1 MRQGKPFL
9 YIMALFL
16 FSCDPLVTT
25 FDDVE
30 DAVLYEA
37 KNSTTAPVPGATIKI
52 MTWNIRFGIGRLP
65 FFGDSCGERSIFTE
79 SEVMDALESI
89 ANKINELDPDII
101 VMQEVDR
108 ESKRTA
114 YIDQV
119 QWLLDNTDLNY
130 GAYASMWQAQVIPS
144 DGIGRID
151 AGNAVFSK
159 WDIESAERIQL
170 PLRGDQD
177 ALTLLFY
184 LRRNVLKTKI
194 TIPGQDDFYVVNTHS
209 TAFATDD
216 TKQKHIDK
224 FVETLDDID
233 VAGYSFISGGD
244 LNSIPPGAEAYDF
257 CLTDVCPGNEYHTD
271 SDGGPHREGSYF
283 NNFDN
288 ERSLLE
294 PLYNSYN
301 PAITLIEAIATDG
314 HLTHSTASEN
324 PWDRKLDYLFTN
336 LAVVENSGQ
345 THQNTL
351 MLSDHAP
358 ITATVTLP

>member
-130 GAYASMWQAQVIPS
+130 GAYASMWQA
-144 DGIGRID
+144 
-151 AGNAVFSK
+151 
-159 WDIESAERIQL
+159 
-170 PLRGDQD
+170 
-177 ALTLLFY
+177 
-184 LRRNVLKTKI
+184 
-194 TIPGQDDFYVVNTHS
+194 
-209 TAFATDD
+209 
-216 TKQKHIDK
+216 
-224 FVETLDDID
+224 
-233 VAGYSFISGGD
+233 GY
-244 LNSIPPGAEAYDF
+244 
-257 CLTDVCPGNEYHTD
+257 
-271 SDGGPHREGSYF
+271 
-283 NNFDN
+283 
-288 ERSLLE
+288 
-294 PLYNSYN
+294 
-301 PAITLIEAIATDG
+301 
-314 HLTHSTASEN
+314 
-324 PWDRKLDYLFTN
+324 
-336 LAVVENSGQ
+336 
-345 THQNTL
+345 
-351 MLSDHAP
+351 
-358 ITATVTLP
+358 

>member
-9 YIMALFL
+9 YILAFFI
-16 FSCDPLVTT
+16 FSCDPIVTT
-25 FDDVE
+25 FDNVE
-30 DAVLYEA
+30 DAELYKA
-37 KNSTTAPVPGATIKI
+37 KNVTPSSTPGATIKI
-52 MTWNIRFGIGRLP
+52 MTWNIRYGIGRLP

-79 SEVMDALESI
+79 REVMDVLDSL

-101 VMQEVDR
+101 IMQEVDR

-119 QWLLDNTDLNY
+119 QWLLDHTDLNY

-151 AGNAVFSK
+151 VGNAVLSK
-159 WDIESAERIQL
+159 WDIESAERIRL

-177 ALTLLFY
+177 ALTLMFY

-224 FVETLDDID
+224 FVETLDALDEE
-233 VAGYSFISGGD
+233 GYNFISGGD
-244 LNSIPPGAEAYDF
+244 LNSIPPGVDTYDYCF
-257 CLTDVCPGNEYHTD
+257 ADACPGEEYHKDTD
-271 SDGGPHREGSYF
+271 DHKEGSYF
-283 NNFDN
+283 NNFLN
-288 ERSLLE
+288 ERTLLE
-294 PLYNSYN
+294 PLYNAYN
-301 PAITLIEAIATDG
+301 PAVPLHEAITVE
-314 HLTHSTASEN
+314 HMTHTASDN
-324 PWDRKLDYLFTN
+324 IWDRKLDYLFTN
-336 LAVVENSGQ
+336 LTVIENSGQ

>member
-9 YIMALFL
+9 YILALFL

-30 DAVLYEA
+30 EADLYEA
-37 KNSTTAPVPGATIKI
+37 TNSTTAPVPGTTIKI

-79 SEVMDALESI
+79 SEVMDALDSI

-130 GAYASMWQAQVIPS
+130 GAYASMWKAQTIPS

-151 AGNAVFSK
+151 AGNAVLSK
-159 WDIESAERIQL
+159 WDIELAVRIQL

-177 ALTLLFY
+177 DLTRLFY

-194 TIPGQDDFYVVNTHS
+194 AIPGQDDFYVVNTHS

-216 TKQKHIDK
+216 TKQKHIDT

-244 LNSIPPGAEAYDF
+244 LNSIPPGAEVYDF
-257 CLTDVCPGNEYHTD
+257 CLTDICPGNEYHTD
-271 SDGGPHREGSYF
+271 TDGGPHREGSYF
-283 NNFDN
+283 NNFDE
-288 ERSLLE
+288 ERTLLE
-294 PLYNSYN
+294 DLYNAFN
-301 PAITLIEAIATDG
+301 PAIPLYEAVTNR
-314 HLTHSTASEN
+314 HFTHSTASEY

-345 THQNTL
+345 THQNTI

-358 ITATVTLP
+358 VTARVTLP